1 MKKTVLVL
9 LGAVTM
15 GLMMVSCGSG
25 STGKSNKVLG
35 KVVSLMQDEENRK
48 DKLEAKAKECK
59 DLSCLGK
66 LADQDQKDKEAYK
79 ENLKKE
85 IESLNGQQIPTEVK
99 DMPVKV
105 SVPATITKMNGFKRP
120 NCDMELELTK
130 DLTINSTKETF
141 DYLMMISFIDSE
153 GNSLGNTTVGMFG
166 DYKIDFGKVIPA
178 GTKFKH
184 SFDLLINKKNLEKWQ
199 NFEKLVLEFSP
210 KTK

>member
-9 LGAVTM
+9 LGVVIM
-15 GLMMVSCGSG
+15 GMMMVSCGGS

-99 DMPVKV
+99 DACN
-105 SVPATITKMNGFKRP
+105 SVCTSNYY
-120 NCDMELELTK
+120 K
-130 DLTINSTKETF
+130 DECL
-141 DYLMMISFIDSE
+141 
-153 GNSLGNTTVGMFG
+153 
-166 DYKIDFGKVIPA
+166 
-178 GTKFKH
+178 
-184 SFDLLINKKNLEKWQ
+184 
-199 NFEKLVLEFSP
+199 
-210 KTK
+210 